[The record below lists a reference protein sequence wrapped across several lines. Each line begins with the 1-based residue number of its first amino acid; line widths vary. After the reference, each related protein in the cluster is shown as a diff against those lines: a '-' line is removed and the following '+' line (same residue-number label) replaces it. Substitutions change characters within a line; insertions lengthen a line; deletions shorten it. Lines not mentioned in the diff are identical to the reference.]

1 MLGLPPSTEINK
13 QLPKKAIF
21 DKFIPNSAD
30 RKLFDDQISR
40 LTIAAEI
47 SPQTV
52 NVKPNTDVSAIFIIL
67 VTLKTL
73 ECDKKNIALL
83 SKLIDQRM
91 LFVLKSGEGARLAVF
106 RAGKVL
112 ISENV
117 PLADL
122 KIPLIGLNLEDV
134 WVNIIARVGCFDL
147 TEDQDIDEIIIAHE
161 RKEKLNKQIS
171 LLEKKAKKERQPRRK
186 WDIANEIKKLKTEL
200 EEISNG

>member
-13 QLPKKAIF
+13 QLPKKTIF
-21 DKFIPNSAD
+21 NKFMPDSAD

-52 NVKPNTDVSAIFIIL
+52 NVTPNTDVSAIFIIL

-112 ISENV
+112 ISKNE
-117 PLADL
+117 PLVDL
-122 KIPLIGLNLEDV
+122 KIPLIGLDLEDV
-134 WVNIIARVGCFDL
+134 WKNIIARVGGFDL